1 MRQQLSTTSASS
13 LRLLR
18 VRVWLHA
25 ASFIRDTLKLRASLI
40 ITYKLSL
47 FCLVVPYKG
56 VPYNKGNYYSLQVL
70 VGSKV
75 SGCKNRYDCCD
86 RKSKSKGCREV
97 CKKCDKPWGTK
108 ANGCFEREHNII
120 IDAGESNRIASA
132 AASAANIARGI
143 GNRIDVLV

>member
-1 MRQQLSTTSASS
+1 MEN
-13 LRLLR
+13 
-18 VRVWLHA
+18 
-25 ASFIRDTLKLRASLI
+25 FLI
-40 ITYKLSL
+40 
-47 FCLVVPYKG
+47 
-56 VPYNKGNYYSLQVL
+56 QVL